1 MQKPTPTATAAQGRK
16 SRTTTASKAITKNKH
31 RMYAHGKK
39 IADRVMNIF
48 NYQYQES
55 DLEQFV
61 F

>member
-1 MQKPTPTATAAQGRK
+1 MQKPNANHTSRGRTVAAT
-16 SRTTTASKAITKNKH
+16 TKAITKNKN

-48 NYQYQES
+48 NYQYTDK

>member
-1 MQKPTPTATAAQGRK
+1 MQKPTAGQSQK
-16 SRTTTASKAITKNKH
+16 SRTAAATNKAITQNKN

-39 IADRVMNIF
+39 IADKVLNIF
-48 NYQYQES
+48 NYQYTEK

>member
-1 MQKPTPTATAAQGRK
+1 MQKPTAGQSQK
-16 SRTTTASKAITKNKH
+16 SRSTTAGKAITKNKN

-39 IADRVMNIF
+39 IADKVMNIF
-48 NYQYQES
+48 NYQYTDK